1 MDWPTW
7 TEVVPLL
14 TVIAALLGA
23 AWAWARLSDRT
34 VSRAVEK
41 AGKESTAA
49 ARQATD
55 DLYERLKSNDFK
67 HVEDAMN
74 AIGDR
79 IDRMDVRTE
88 ARLKRMET
96 RILEAVRGRP
106 DALAQPTSPGPEI
119 TGGLGFDENEDP
131 ES

>member
-1 MDWPTW
+1 MDRGSPVADRDRRAARCGVGVGA
-7 TEVVPLL
+7 VVRPDGFASGGEGREG
-14 TVIAALLGA
+14 IDGRGA
-23 AWAWARLSDRT
+23 A
-34 VSRAVEK
+34 
-41 AGKESTAA
+41 GH
-49 ARQATD
+49 D